1 MYTFLG
7 QVLLNL
13 LFQTNLALVIAER
26 PDVEEHVRRN
36 ILLYVVASF
45 GLILSLAF
53 ANASQPV
60 RLLLLTSF
68 SAVTGALMSQNRP
81 SKDVLRDVVA
91 LFVAFLVAGVVS
103 AALGLDLRSLYLA
116 LFIGLLALV
125 IMRVFNRGMNLATL
139 GTFLFGLFVI
149 VDTNAI
155 LQKNYNGDF
164 VQATLDY
171 FLDFINLLSFV
182 EEDS

>member
-1 MYTFLG
+1 MYVFLG

-13 LFQTNLALVIAER
+13 LFQTNLALMVAER

-36 ILLYVVASF
+36 ILMYVVASF
-45 GLILSLAF
+45 GLILTLAF
-53 ANASQPV
+53 AKASQPV
-60 RLLLLTSF
+60 RLLLLTAF

-81 SKDVLRDVVA
+81 SKEVLRDVVA

-103 AALGLDLRSLYLA
+103 AVFGFDLRSMYLS
-116 LFIGLLALV
+116 LFIGLLAV
-125 IMRVFNRGMNLATL
+125 IILRVFNSGMNLATL

-171 FLDFINLLSFV
+171 FLDFVNLLSFAG
-182 EEDS
+182 EDN

>member
-13 LFQTNLALVIAER
+13 LLQTNLALYVAKS
-26 PDVEEHVRRN
+26 PGVEEHVRRN
-36 ILLYVVASF
+36 MLAYVVASF

-53 ANASQPV
+53 SNASQPV
-60 RLLLLTSF
+60 RLLLLTAF
-68 SAVTGALMSQNRP
+68 SATTGALMSQNVP
-81 SKDVLRDVVA
+81 TKDVLEKVVNI
-91 LFVAFLVAGVVS
+91 FVAMLAAGVVS
-103 AALGLDLRSLYLA
+103 ALFGFDLRGLYAAMFIA
-116 LFIGLLALV
+116 LLV
-125 IMRVFNRGMNLATL
+125 VLILSIFSRGMNLGTF

-182 EEDS
+182 DDNN